1 MPRMKHTL
9 LATLVIGSALA
20 VTSYSPVRAQQAAA
34 PAARDRA
41 AAAPA
46 PPRARP
52 ALFFKEEWKQQ
63 TAPENP
69 DLPVTQQYVRNAAL
83 ELKLYGPAGKDM
95 VITGRDNDP
104 QNPTHVWTGLCAATC
119 ALTLRDKANFVDLT
133 GQAKARWVTKVS
145 GFHQIHPIVK
155 LADGT
160 FLAGDVAH
168 GSRTDWVEEEFFF
181 TDVRW
186 VKLDPARVVTTGP
199 MLDKVDL
206 SKVDE
211 FGWTDLMPS
220 SGHGQGGWSDVG
232 KIELYGKAVP
242 R

>member
-1 MPRMKHTL
+1 MKHTTL
-9 LATLVIGSALA
+9 WMVALASALA
-20 VTSYSPVRAQQAAA
+20 AASYSPVRAQQAAA

-46 PPRARP
+46 APRARP
-52 ALFFKEEWKQQ
+52 GLFFREEWKQQ
-63 TAPENP
+63 TPPENP
-69 DLPVTQQYVRNAAL
+69 DLPVSQQFVRNPAL

-119 ALTLRDKANFVDLT
+119 AMTLRDKTNFVDLT

-145 GFHQIHPIVK
+145 GFHHIYPIVK

-160 FLAGDVAH
+160 FLAGDVAA
-168 GSRTDWVEEEFFF
+168 GSRTDWVESEFFF
-181 TDVRW
+181 ADVRW
-186 VKLDPARVVTTGP
+186 VKLDPARVVTTGT

-211 FGWTDLMPS
+211 FGWTNLMPS
-220 SGHGQGGWSDVG
+220 SGHGQGGWADVG